1 MISGLTPN
9 PAALSDATGTAG
21 SGDVANSNELGK
33 NDFLKLL
40 VAQLQ
45 AQDPLDPQSAEDF
58 SAQLAQFSSLE
69 QLTNVNDNLKQIESF
84 EQAVNNSSLINLIGK
99 NVDSPGDRIDFKTG
113 ETKNLNFSLSE
124 EAAQVSVDIF
134 DSTGN
139 KVTTLTLVNQS
150 AGNNQA
156 LWNGKDG
163 EGKSVPPGA
172 YTFQV
177 KAETI
182 NGEEIPATTF
192 VSGKITDVVFDE
204 DGAQAIIN
212 GQKTAVSEISRV
224 SL

>member
-1 MISGLTPN
+1 MISGLTPT
-9 PAALSDATGTAG
+9 PIELTAAG
-21 SGDVANSNELGK
+21 STSNDVAKSNELGK

-84 EQAVNNSSLINLIGK
+84 GQAVNNASLINLVGK
-99 NVDSPGDRIDFKTG
+99 NVDSPGDRIDYNPG
-113 ETKNLNFSLSE
+113 ETKALDFSLSE
-124 EAAQVSVDIF
+124 EAAKVEVDIF

-139 KVTTLTLVNQS
+139 KVTTLTLSNQS

-156 LWNGKDG
+156 IWNGNDG
-163 EGKSVPPGA
+163 TGKPVQPGTF
-172 YTFQV
+172 TFQV

-182 NGEEIPATTF
+182 NGEEIPARTF
-192 VSGKITDVVFDE
+192 ISGKITDVIFDE
-204 DGAQAIIN
+204 DGTQAIIN

-224 SL
+224 SI